1 MVIDTISFG
10 EAQARQLVRIGKG
23 AMVSHLA
30 SFIPTEDDGR
40 SSGMTVIG
48 EDALVRAGAIICSGA
63 YIGDGSII
71 GHQCVIR
78 ARVRIGSN
86 SLLSHLVCLESDSV
100 VGDRVRIS
108 ALTHITSGCQID
120 DDVQIGAR
128 VVTINDNEM
137 RWRAGEILQ
146 APRIMRGANIGSGTT
161 LLGHVTIGENA
172 FIGAGSVV
180 TRSIPASALAYGNPA
195 YVRGNRPRGA
205 WLAGASR
212 LPDETK

>member
-1 MVIDTISFG
+1 MVVDTMSFG
-10 EAQARQLVRIGKG
+10 EAQARQLVSIGNG

-30 SFIPTEDDGR
+30 RFIPNEDDGD
-40 SSGMTVIG
+40 SSGITVIG
-48 EDALVRAGAIICSGA
+48 GQVLIRAGAIICSGA
-63 YIGDGSII
+63 HIGEGSVI

-78 ARVRIGSN
+78 ARARIGNN
-86 SLLSHLVCLESDSV
+86 SLLSHLVCLERDSI

-108 ALTHITSGCQID
+108 ALTHITGGCRIG

-137 RWRAGEILQ
+137 RWRAGETLQ

-180 TRSIPASALAYGNPA
+180 TRNIPASALAYGNPA

-205 WLAGASR
+205 WLAGASS
-212 LPDETK
+212 LPNETK